1 MKQKALRTVAALIS
15 GAAKIRAGAAVHG
28 ESLGLVVGSK
38 ALMDADLE
46 PLKLAVNAHL
56 SAVIELRKRRTGMR
70 NKVEAMDALLYAI
83 RDSLKRSLGRQYSSE
98 WAGTGF
104 ERSLQIPRSVA
115 DLLMLALHLK
125 NFLTKHPEKGIEDV
139 ATAAL
144 AGVAHAELLAAHGAV
159 TVQIGEVG
167 TLLTARKRR
176 EKTLRLRMRGVA
188 EELNRVIGPLDGR
201 WESFGLNQPGIKQAP
216 EAPKG
221 VTVEPFNEVE
231 SQVNWERSPRAEYYR
246 VWLKVRG
253 VDLEPVAVGTPGDLD
268 FMLEQLPPDSEG
280 EVSVSAVNSGGESAR
295 SEVVVVKTK
304 AAPSG
309 DAGV

>member
-1 MKQKALRTVAALIS
+1 MEV
-15 GAAKIRAGAAVHG
+15 
-28 ESLGLVVGSK
+28 
-38 ALMDADLE
+38 M
-46 PLKLAVNAHL
+46 N
-56 SAVIELRKRRTGMR
+56 
-70 NKVEAMDALLYAI
+70 ALLYVT

-98 WAGTGF
+98 WVGTGF

-115 DLLMLALHLK
+115 DLLLLALHLK
-125 NFLTKHPEKGIEDV
+125 NFLTKHPEKGIADV

-159 TVQIGEVG
+159 TVQIGEVR
-167 TLLTARKRR
+167 TLLAARKRR

-216 EAPKG
+216 EAPKN
-221 VTVEPFNEVE
+221 VTVDPCNDVE
-231 SQVNWERSPRAEYYR
+231 SEVNWERAPRAEYYR

-253 VDLEPVAVGTPGDLD
+253 VDLEPVAVGTPRDLN
-268 FMLEQLPPDSEG
+268 FMLEQLPADSEG

-295 SEVVVVKTK
+295 SAVVIVKTK

-309 DAGV
+309 F